1 MTIVY
6 AALHKTL
13 RYRDEDT
20 KLFAAAFDDGRMF
33 FSRRQPPI
41 YDRNARLVPPREVL
55 PGSIVKIRYA
65 IERGLKLM
73 EAVQVVNEPRQDSPF
88 DPVPPDDGHL

>member
-20 KLFAAAFDDGRMF
+20 KLFAAALDDGRMF

-55 PGSIVKIRYA
+55 PGSFVKIRYA

-88 DPVPPDDGHL
+88 DPVPDDGHL